1 MYQQIQA
8 LNTEKVVLEIR
19 QSVQCHVELSKTQL

>member
-8 LNTEKVVLEIR
+8 LNTEEKALE
-19 QSVQCHVELSKTQL
+19 SVQCHVELSKTQL